1 MVITWSPLTLEQAQG
16 FIIGYDISY
25 QPTNSRK
32 RQVLS
37 VRVPGNSNE
46 FTIMGLD
53 PALSYTA
60 AVSAATAVGVGPASP
75 PVTPTGMMTLCSII
89 ITRLAK
95 VPKYVG
101 VCFPMV
107 LGTVFLYFY

>member
-1 MVITWSPLTLEQAQG
+1 MTITWSPLTLEQAQG

-37 VRVPGNSNE
+37 VRAPGNGNE

-60 AVSAATAVGVGPASP
+60 SVSAATAVGVGPASP
-75 PVTPTGMMTLCSII
+75 LVTPTGTM
-89 ITRLAK
+89 A
-95 VPKYVG
+95 
-101 VCFPMV
+101 VC
-107 LGTVFLYFY
+107 TAY